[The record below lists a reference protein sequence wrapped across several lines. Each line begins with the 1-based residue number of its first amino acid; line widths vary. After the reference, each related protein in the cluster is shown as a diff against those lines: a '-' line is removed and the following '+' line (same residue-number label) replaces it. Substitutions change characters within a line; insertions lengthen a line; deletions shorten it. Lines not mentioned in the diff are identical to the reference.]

1 MSRKMGLDLGDVNIG
16 IAFSDPM
23 GMFASG
29 FENYRRRG
37 LELDLDYIVSL
48 IKQKEVDTIV
58 VGLPLNMDGTKG
70 ERVEKT
76 YAFCENLSQKTE
88 VPIVYVDERLTTVS
102 AQKLLISADVR
113 REKRKT
119 VVDKIAACI
128 ILQSYLDKKS

>member
-16 IAFSDPM
+16 IAFSDPLC
-23 GMFASG
+23 MFASG

-48 IKQKEVDTIV
+48 IKQKDVDTIV

-70 ERVEKT
+70 IRVEKT
-76 YAFCENLSQKTE
+76 YEFCAELAKKTD
-88 VPIVYVDERLTTVS
+88 VPIEYMDERLTTVS

-119 VVDKIAACI
+119 VVDKIAASI

>member
-16 IAFSDPM
+16 IAFSDPLC
-23 GMFASG
+23 MFASG
-29 FENYRRRG
+29 FENYRRRE
-37 LELDLDYIVSL
+37 LNLDLDYIVSL
-48 IKQKEVDTIV
+48 VKQKDVDTIV

-70 ERVEKT
+70 ERVQKT
-76 YAFCENLSQKTE
+76 YDFCAELAKKTD

-128 ILQSYLDKKS
+128 ILQSYLDRKL

>member
-16 IAFSDPM
+16 IAFSDPLC
-23 GMFASG
+23 MFASG
-29 FENYRRRG
+29 FENYRRRE
-37 LELDLDYIVSL
+37 LELDLDYIVDL
-48 IKQKEVDTIV
+48 IKQKDVDTIV

-76 YAFCENLSQKTE
+76 YAFCEELAKKTKI
-88 VPIVYVDERLTTVS
+88 PIVYVDERLTTVS